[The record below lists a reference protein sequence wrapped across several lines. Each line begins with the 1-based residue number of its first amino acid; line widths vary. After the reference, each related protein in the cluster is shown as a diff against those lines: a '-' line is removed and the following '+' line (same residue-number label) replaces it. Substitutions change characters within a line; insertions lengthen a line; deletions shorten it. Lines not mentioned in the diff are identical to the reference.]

1 MVITWSFEVRFG
13 PTSTQNA
20 RNEHENLENSSSLWR
35 RPGGPT
41 NSAPSL
47 DFLPLKVKEHH
58 LQLLFRQVSESIG
71 IPLEGNPRDYGE
83 YKH

>member
-1 MVITWSFEVRFG
+1 MAITWSLGVRFG

-20 RNEHENLENSSSLWR
+20 RNVHENLENSSSLWR

-58 LQLLFRQVSESIG
+58 LPLLFRQVSKSIG
-71 IPLEGNPRDYGE
+71 TRLGGNPRDYVE